1 MDKFASV
8 FIESLQHVE
17 VSPVIKRCVPTK
29 YQLNTGHILDSFS
42 KFMYHK
48 MQKAILILL
57 YNVSMVW
64 TKYMLLLKM

>member
-1 MDKFASV
+1 
-8 FIESLQHVE
+8 
-17 VSPVIKRCVPTK
+17 
-29 YQLNTGHILDSFS
+29 
-42 KFMYHK
+42 MYHK